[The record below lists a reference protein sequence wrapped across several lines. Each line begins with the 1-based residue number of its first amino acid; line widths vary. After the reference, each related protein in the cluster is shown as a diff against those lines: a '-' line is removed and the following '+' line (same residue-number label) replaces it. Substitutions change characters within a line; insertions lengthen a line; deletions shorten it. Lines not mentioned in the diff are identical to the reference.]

1 MLKILFIGDI
11 SGRIGRQAIKKL
23 VPKIKKEEGVDFI
36 IANAENAA
44 HGQGVT
50 TNILDELNETA
61 IDFFTGGDHS
71 FSAKKQLDDI
81 YSGKYPIIRPAN
93 FPPDVPGKGYDVVEV
108 AGHKILI
115 INLIGRVFMKM
126 DYDCPFRKLD
136 EILANFAS
144 QKLSAIIVDVH
155 GEATAEKIILGKYAN
170 ERVTAV
176 LGTHTHV
183 MTADHQISED
193 GTAYITD
200 VGMTGFADGS
210 LGLEKD
216 DIIKT
221 FLTQIKYPHVI
232 PEKGR
237 AILNSVLIT
246 VNTKTGKAKSIKP
259 ITKYIN
265 IN

>member
-1 MLKILFIGDI
+1 MLKILFIGDV
-11 SGRIGRQAIKKL
+11 SGRIGRKAIKKL
-23 VPKIKKEEGVDFI
+23 VPKIKKEENIDFV
-36 IANAENAA
+36 IANTENAA

-50 TNILDELNETA
+50 LRILEELNETE

-71 FSAKKQLDDI
+71 FAAKKQLNEI
-81 YSGKYPIIRPAN
+81 YNGSYPIIRPAN
-93 FPPDVPGKGYDVVEV
+93 FPPDVPGQGYSIVEV
-108 AGHKILI
+108 NGHKILI
-115 INLIGRVFMKM
+115 INLIGRVFMKL

-155 GEATAEKIILGKYAN
+155 GEATAEKIILGKYSDK
-170 ERVTAV
+170 RVSAV

-183 MTADHQISED
+183 MTADHQISEN
-193 GTAYITD
+193 GMAYITD

-210 LGLEKD
+210 LGLDKD
-216 DIIKT
+216 NIIKT

-232 PEKGR
+232 PEKGC
-237 AILNSVLIT
+237 AILNAVVLTI
-246 VNTKTGKAKSIKP
+246 NTKEGKAKSIKP